1 MTPQALVLRMCY
13 LALSVAIVA
22 CHSDV
27 VQASQEP
34 TTGWLDWRGPAQ
46 CGLSTESG
54 LFDTAELGG
63 KGNPWSYAL
72 AGRGTPVVSNGR
84 LYALGYEGEGKDLQ
98 EVLVCLD
105 ARSGA
110 LIWEDRWSDF
120 LSDIIYDRYSIGSPT
135 IDPES
140 GDLFVLTTAGL
151 MRRYSP
157 DGELRWEVSTMEE
170 LGRLTFP
177 NGRTG
182 APLIDGDLVI
192 VHIITA
198 HWGKVEGPARD
209 RFYAFHKDTGDVV
222 WWSTPG
228 TGPKDGPYSHPV
240 LENRGGRRLLYAGT
254 GCGNMVCVDARTGE
268 PVWRYRMA
276 TGGVNASPV
285 LYGDHLIAIHGREN
299 MDSSTI
305 GRMLSIRLGSQA
317 AADEAGPLVL
327 DASHEAWRNELGSF
341 TSSLVLAGDRVY
353 TTVANGD
360 LCCVNPAD
368 GEILWRHQLAPDQ
381 VHASPVF
388 ADGKLYVPMNNG
400 SFHVVRP
407 SDEGADVLCSL
418 QLEGACVAAPAVCGG
433 QVFVHTTQRL
443 YCFGSPSDEPEWITV
458 SDSDYGGS
466 ASAPSAARLVP
477 GDVLLRVGETLD
489 LGERGGVSVRA
500 LDVAGDDLG
509 VVTPSQVEW
518 PAMFAGAIGNAGIA
532 QKVGAGVLKVHTAVG
547 VAIARVRVVQGLPW
561 VEDFE
566 SSVLNKPGDHGE
578 KVAFPPGGWIG
589 AFKKW
594 EVADLEGGKV
604 LRKTLANPLFQ
615 RAMGFTGHPDMS
627 NYTVQVDIRTDGNR
641 RSMCSAGVVNQR
653 YLIQLMG
660 NYRAL
665 QISSNDERIKER
677 VDFSMK
683 PGVWYTLKT
692 RVDVNADGSGVV
704 SAKAWPRG
712 EDEPD
717 SWSLQVEH
725 AHPHT
730 HGSPGIFGFSPQ
742 SRYHVYLDNY
752 SVTPNE

>member
-1 MTPQALVLRMCY
+1 VR
-13 LALSVAIVA
+13 
-22 CHSDV
+22 
-27 VQASQEP
+27 
-34 TTGWLDWRGPAQ
+34 GWLNWRGPAQ
-46 CGLSTESG
+46 CGLSTETG

-63 KGNPWSYAL
+63 VGNPWSYPL
-72 AGRGTPVVSNGR
+72 AGRGTPVISGGR
-84 LYALGYEGEGKDLQ
+84 VYALGYEGEGKDLQ

-105 ARSGA
+105 ARDGA

-120 LSDIIYDRYSIGSPT
+120 LSDVIYDRYSIGSPT

-209 RFYAFHKDTGDVV
+209 RFYAFNKDTGDVV

-228 TGPKDGPYSHPV
+228 TGPRDGPYSHPV

-305 GRMLSIRLGSQA
+305 GRMLSIRLGSEA
-317 AADEAGPLVL
+317 PADGTGPLEL
-327 DASHEAWRNELGSF
+327 DASHEVWRNELGSF

-360 LCCVNPAD
+360 LCCVNPAN

-407 SDEGADVLCSL
+407 SDEGAEVLCSL
-418 QLEGACVAAPAVCGG
+418 QLEGACVAAPAVCAG
-433 QVFVHTTQRL
+433 QVFVHTTERL
-443 YCFGSPSDEPEWITV
+443 YCFGEAAEEPLWNPLPDMWTAEE
-458 SDSDYGGS
+458 
-466 ASAPSAARLVP
+466 PQAARLVP
-477 GDVLLRVGETLD
+477 GDVLLRVGQSLVF
-489 LGERGGVSVRA
+489 GEDASDGVQMQVRA
-500 LDVAGDDLG
+500 LGPNGRDQRSTEATGII
-509 VVTPSQVEW
+509 W
-518 PAMFAGAIGNAGIA
+518 PAMFAPEGGPALR
-532 QKVGAGVLKVHTAVG
+532 VGAGILKVRTRYGTAL
-547 VAIARVRVVQGLPW
+547 ARVRVVQDLPW
-561 VEDFE
+561 SEDFE
-566 SSVLNKPGDHGE
+566 SALRNKPGDGGS

-594 EVADLEGGKV
+594 EVAELDGGQV

-677 VDFSMK
+677 VDFNIQ

-704 SAKAWPRG
+704 RARAWPRD
-712 EDEPD
+712 EDEPGE
-717 SWSLQVEH
+717 WTLEVEH
-725 AHPHT
+725 THAHT
-730 HGSPGIFGFSPQ
+730 HGSPGLFGFSPQ
-742 SRYHVYLDNY
+742 SRFHVYLDNY